1 MGVAAYEA
9 IGKRLG
15 TLGFPYL
22 EQAVC
27 AEVASF
33 DTEGGEEWNTLQ
45 KEMSALDRNT
55 HHRTYTINP
64 GMSETYNNNSKRSIN
79 SKKKR
84 GRRNSVLRDYDFTWN
99 RKKQNKTRRR
109 LKSNWNCLNELDDKE
124 DVRGVELKLVVFSAW
139 GNVDKLYNNFFFLF

>member
-1 MGVAAYEA
+1 MHVPAYEA

-55 HHRTYTINP
+55 HHRTYTVNP

-99 RKKQNKTRRR
+99 KKKNKNKT
-109 LKSNWNCLNELDDKE
+109 KQGE
-124 DVRGVELKLVVFSAW
+124 DWKLIEIVW
-139 GNVDKLYNNFFFLF
+139 MN